1 MHSPGRHVWVAS
13 GTSNRL
19 RQSGGR
25 AVRQCPRPTAR
36 DATGAQPE
44 EGQMAIHV
52 SARPALRAG
61 AAILIA
67 ALVLTLGIAPL
78 MARGSDHL
86 DAPNLGSVHVD
97 ANDNLSVTKLR
108 GPVDINDLYVFDAPN
123 GRTVLAL
130 TVNPAVNLL
139 GRQRFNDNVDYRIN
153 IDRNGDA
160 RADVTYTTTFGEHGN
175 GSQPYTVKR
184 GNTTVARGWTDKG
197 NATGS
202 QGVMAFAGTRSDP
215 FFFDLIGFL
224 GSVKGQGTDALGK
237 TPTDFFAGL
246 DTYAIVLEVPNSQL
260 GGNGTHIGV
269 WGQTVSGGSLIDQV
283 GRPAINTVFNSTGA
297 DKMAFNRTPPSQQR
311 TAMGGKF
318 RSNVI
323 TTLVG
328 LSTALGSPYTT
339 AQAQGIA
346 DILLPDVLTYQ
357 VGTDASFLNGRDL
370 DDDVIDAELGLATNG
385 AVTSDGVGAH
395 GDLLSSFPYLGAPH

>member
-1 MHSPGRHVWVAS
+1 
-13 GTSNRL
+13 
-19 RQSGGR
+19 
-25 AVRQCPRPTAR
+25 
-36 DATGAQPE
+36 
-44 EGQMAIHV
+44 MAIHV

-139 GRQRFNDNVDYRIN
+139 GRQHFNDNVDYRIN

-269 WGQTVSGGSLIDQV
+269 WGQDGVRGQPDRPGRSAGHQHGVQLDRRRQDGVQPNSAVAAANGDGREVPVERDHHAGRALDGAWQSV
-283 GRPAINTVFNSTGA
+283 HHGPGAGHRRHPLAGRP
-297 DKMAFNRTPPSQQR
+297 D
-311 TAMGGKF
+311 
-318 RSNVI
+318 
-323 TTLVG
+323 
-328 LSTALGSPYTT
+328 
-339 AQAQGIA
+339 
-346 DILLPDVLTYQ
+346 LP
-357 VGTDASFLNGRDL
+357 GRDRC
-370 DDDVIDAELGLATNG
+370 ELPQR
-385 AVTSDGVGAH
+385 S
-395 GDLLSSFPYLGAPH
+395 

>member
-1 MHSPGRHVWVAS
+1 
-13 GTSNRL
+13 
-19 RQSGGR
+19 
-25 AVRQCPRPTAR
+25 
-36 DATGAQPE
+36 
-44 EGQMAIHV
+44 
-52 SARPALRAG
+52 
-61 AAILIA
+61 
-67 ALVLTLGIAPL
+67 
-78 MARGSDHL
+78 
-86 DAPNLGSVHVD
+86 
-97 ANDNLSVTKLR
+97 
-108 GPVDINDLYVFDAPN
+108 
-123 GRTVLAL
+123 
-130 TVNPAVNLL
+130 
-139 GRQRFNDNVDYRIN
+139 
-153 IDRNGDA
+153 
-160 RADVTYTTTFGEHGN
+160 
-175 GSQPYTVKR
+175 
-184 GNTTVARGWTDKG
+184 
-197 NATGS
+197 
-202 QGVMAFAGTRSDP
+202 MAFAGTRSDP

-283 GRPAINTVFNSTGA
+283 AGRPSTRCSTRPA
-297 DKMAFNRTPPSQQR
+297 PTRWRSTELRRRSSERRWA
-311 TAMGGKF
+311 GKF

-385 AVTSDGVGAH
+385 AVTSDGVEPTGIC
-395 GDLLSSFPYLGAPH
+395 